1 MINNGH
7 CVNNH
12 QINNSNIENNLNK
25 KSKSTDNDY
34 ESKQS
39 LIKILS
45 QHQTENSGML
55 HSSQVDS
62 EVKKV
67 YYYYYYYYYYH
78 KIILIFFFSS

>member
-1 MINNGH
+1 M
-7 CVNNH
+7 V
-12 QINNSNIENNLNK
+12 QP
-25 KSKSTDNDY
+25 Y

-67 YYYYYYYYYYH
+67 YYYYH